1 MENSFKSVLSKLEG
15 FKISDIG
22 LVTYILMGAVLLIAI
37 HMKLL
42 PNTLIGA
49 IISLFL
55 MGNLLYFIGA
65 KLPIFR
71 SYLGGGSVFTILGAA
86 ILAMTGIVPAGVV
99 HTASNFINN
108 MDFLS
113 LFIVSLIASA
123 IFKMDRNMLLKSC
136 VRFLPVAFLS
146 MIVTFFVVGIVGAL
160 IGNGFSKSIFYI
172 AIPAMSGGVGAGI
185 VPLSG
190 IYSSALGTVASKE
203 LSHLFP
209 TVILA
214 NLIAIILAGIISN
227 VFKNSKYD
235 GHGQLLRTDEP
246 TVATKEEVQPKYTQ
260 IGVGMAVAMTFFLLG
275 TILHQII
282 PGISAF
288 AFIILA
294 IVLVKALGVVP
305 SFYEDATV
313 MFGQVVTKNM
323 TRALLMGVGLSL
335 LDMNTLIKALTWR
348 FILLVLISVLT
359 ITITAACLGKLF
371 GLYPLESAITA
382 GLVNNSMGG
391 TGNVSVLA
399 ASNRMELIAFAQMG
413 NRIGG
418 AIVLVVAGILISF
431 MH

>member
-1 MENSFKSVLSKLEG
+1 M
-15 FKISDIG
+15 
-22 LVTYILMGAVLLIAI
+22 
-37 HMKLL
+37 
-42 PNTLIGA
+42 
-49 IISLFL
+49 
-55 MGNLLYFIGA
+55 
-65 KLPIFR
+65 
-71 SYLGGGSVFTILGAA
+71 
-86 ILAMTGIVPAGVV
+86 
-99 HTASNFINN
+99 
-108 MDFLS
+108 
-113 LFIVSLIASA
+113 
-123 IFKMDRNMLLKSC
+123 
-136 VRFLPVAFLS
+136 
-146 MIVTFFVVGIVGAL
+146 
-160 IGNGFSKSIFYI
+160 
-172 AIPAMSGGVGAGI
+172 
-185 VPLSG
+185 
-190 IYSSALGTVASKE
+190 
-203 LSHLFP
+203 
-209 TVILA
+209 
-214 NLIAIILAGIISN
+214 
-227 VFKNSKYD
+227 
-235 GHGQLLRTDEP
+235 
-246 TVATKEEVQPKYTQ
+246 
-260 IGVGMAVAMTFFLLG
+260 
-275 TILHQII
+275 HQII

-294 IVLVKALGVVP
+294 IVLVKAFGVVP